1 MIPPI
6 GKKRYHTK
14 LSFFSFFGN
23 LPLKKNEELT
33 KNEYRHQ
40 YSNGIRITIKVVSS
54 YSVVK
59 MMGRK
64 CRSSSENKFDFGVL
78 IV

>member
-6 GKKRYHTK
+6 GKKRYHPK
-14 LSFFSFFGN
+14 PSFFSFFGN
-23 LPLKKNEELT
+23 LPLKNNGVLT

-40 YSNGIRITIKVVSS
+40 NSDGIRITVKVVSS

-59 MMGRK
+59 TVYD
-64 CRSSSENKFDFGVL
+64 RSPIRLHKTL
-78 IV
+78 